1 MIRSCVLKRGKYQ
14 ELPGIPGIPGIPGN
28 SRKYQ
33 ELPGIPG
40 IPGIPGNSR
49 KFQEIP
55 GRNIR
60 KMFFLFLV
68 KKVIMDGWVDE
79 FNVISR
85 NIGATVMRSGA
96 LAALDRTCNSFFF
109 LKVDGWMGL
118 SVILAIPVPR

>member
-1 MIRSCVLKRGKYQ
+1 MLLKRGKYR
-14 ELPGIPGIPGIPGN
+14 ELPGIPGITWN
-28 SRKYQ
+28 TRNYLEFQAYQ
-33 ELPGIPG
+33 EFQEIPG